1 MMRVPFLSLTPG
13 PDAAAVRAGIE
24 RVVTR
29 GWFVLGPEL
38 AAFEAE
44 FAEMAGARHAVGVGN
59 GTDAIALALRAIG
72 VGPGDEVITA
82 AVSAAFT
89 GLAIL
94 MAGAT
99 PIFVDVDD
107 DSATIDPAAVES
119 AITSRTRAIVP
130 VHLYGQA
137 ADMTRLM
144 AIAGR
149 HGIAVVED
157 ACQAHLAT
165 ADGRPVGTMGIAG
178 AFSFYPTKNLGALGD
193 GGAIITNDAAVR
205 DRLRRLRNGGQSDR
219 YLHEE
224 FGVNSR
230 LDEMQAA
237 VLRARL
243 PFLHGWTER
252 RRAMARRYRYALR
265 DASVRVTPERDPGH
279 VDPLC
284 TVRSPARDALTRHL
298 EHCGIGTIVH
308 YPISLPAQPAFARLR
323 RASAGG
329 PDSSETPVADR
340 FCAEVCSLP
349 LHPGLT
355 EADIDLV
362 ASAVSAWQPEHPS
375 APASR

>member
-1 MMRVPFLSLTPG
+1 MRVPFLSLTPG
-13 PDAAAVRAGIE
+13 VDAAAVRQGID
-24 RVVTR
+24 RVLAR

-44 FAEMAGARHAVGVGN
+44 FAEMSGARHAIGVGN

-72 VGPGDEVITA
+72 VGPGDEVITS

-99 PIFVDVDD
+99 PVFADVDD
-107 DSATIDPAAVES
+107 ESGNVDPAAVEA
-119 AITSRTRAIVP
+119 AITSRTAAIVP

-137 ADMTRLM
+137 ADMTRLE
-144 AIAGR
+144 AIASR
-149 HGIAVVED
+149 HGIALVED

-165 ADGRPVGTMGIAG
+165 ADGRPVGTIGVAG
-178 AFSFYPTKNLGALGD
+178 TFSFYPTKNLGALGD
-193 GGAIITNDAAVR
+193 GGAIVTNDASIA
-205 DRLRRLRNGGQSDR
+205 DRLKRLRNGGQVDR

-230 LDEMQAA
+230 LDELQAA

-243 PFLHGWTER
+243 PFLREWTDR
-252 RRAMARRYRYALR
+252 RRALARRYRTALTG
-265 DASVRVTPERDPGH
+265 APVRVTPERDSGH
-279 VDPLC
+279 VYHLF
-284 TVRSPARDALTRHL
+284 TVRSPARDALMRHL
-298 EHCGIGTIVH
+298 EQRGIGTIVH
-308 YPISLPAQPAFARLR
+308 YPISLPKQPAFAGMLDT
-323 RASAGG
+323 AAGR
-329 PDSSETPVADR
+329 PQPETPVADR
-340 FCAEVCSLP
+340 LCAEVCSLP

-355 EADIDLV
+355 DAEIDLV
-362 ASAVSAWQPEHPS
+362 AAEVNAWQPEHPS

>member
-1 MMRVPFLSLTPG
+1 MTRVPFLSLTPG
-13 PDAAAVRAGIE
+13 PDAAALRQGIE

-44 FAEMAGARHAVGVGN
+44 FAEISGARHAIGVGN

-99 PIFVDVDD
+99 PVFVDVDD
-107 DSATIDPAAVES
+107 DSGTMDPAAAES
-119 AITSRTRAIVP
+119 AITSRTRAMVP

-137 ADMTRLM
+137 ADMTRLG
-144 AIAGR
+144 AIASR
-149 HGIAVVED
+149 HGIALVED

-165 ADGRPVGTMGIAG
+165 ADGRPVGTLGIAG
-178 AFSFYPTKNLGALGD
+178 TFSFYPTKNLGALGD
-193 GGAIITNDAAVR
+193 GGAIVTNDGAVA

-219 YLHEE
+219 YLHQE

-243 PFLHGWTER
+243 PFLREWTER
-252 RRAMARRYRYALR
+252 RRALARRYRTALGE
-265 DASVRVTPERDPGH
+265 APVRVTPERDPGH
-279 VDPLC
+279 VYHLF
-284 TVRSPARDALTRHL
+284 TVRAPARDALMRHL
-298 EHCGIGTIVH
+298 EQRGIGTIVH
-308 YPISLPAQPAFARLR
+308 YPIPLPAQPVFAGVLEAASGR
-323 RASAGG
+323 RQH
-329 PDSSETPVADR
+329 ETPVADR
-340 FCAEVCSLP
+340 LCAEVCSLP

-355 EADIDLV
+355 DADIDLV
-362 ASAVSAWQPEHPS
+362 ALEVSAWQPEHPS
-375 APASR
+375 APAPR